1 MVNFATAPLASLTDV
16 TLANNVRLR
25 YVRQGPS
32 TGPAIIMLHGYTDS
46 SFSFSRVMPL
56 LPPELRVVAPDQ
68 RGHGDSDK
76 PAAGYRIQ
84 DLADDVLHMMQA
96 LDIPSATIVG
106 HSMGSFVAQAVAERA
121 PERVTGLIL
130 LGSAAAA
137 TNDAIRGLRFM
148 IEWLSDPVDSA
159 FVRDFQYSTIARP
172 VPDAFMEA
180 AIANSLRMPAA
191 IWKELLTGLMGFE
204 PVLPRP
210 KVRVLVLGGNRDAV
224 FSPAEQIALAQ
235 QYPFSK
241 LHLVDGV
248 GHSLQWEQPE
258 TFVKALMDFLR

>member
-1 MVNFATAPLASLTDV
+1 MVTFDTAPLASITDV

-25 YVRQGPS
+25 YARQGPA

-56 LPPELRVVAPDQ
+56 LPPGLRVVAPDQ

-76 PAAGYRIQ
+76 PAAGYRIH
-84 DLADDVLHMMQA
+84 DLADDVLHLMDA

-121 PERVTGLIL
+121 PERVTGLVL
-130 LGSAAAA
+130 LASAPAA
-137 TNDAIRGLRFM
+137 TNDMVKGLRLM
-148 IEWLSDPVDSA
+148 VEWLSDPVDAA
-159 FVRDFQYSTIARP
+159 FVRDFQYSTIARA

-191 IWKELLTGLMGFE
+191 LWKELLTGLMEFE

-224 FSPAEQIALAQ
+224 FSSAEQIALAQ

-241 LHLVDGV
+241 LRLVDGV
-248 GHSLQWEQPE
+248 GHSLQWEEPE
-258 TFVKALMDFLR
+258 TFVKALLEFVR